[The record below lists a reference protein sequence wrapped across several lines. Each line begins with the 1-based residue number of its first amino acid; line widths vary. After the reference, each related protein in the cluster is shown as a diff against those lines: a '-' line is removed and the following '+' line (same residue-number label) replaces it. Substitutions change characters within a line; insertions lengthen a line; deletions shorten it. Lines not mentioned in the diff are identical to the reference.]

1 MTMTDQATYLR
12 FKQSLQCE
20 TLMILHHTYIA
31 GVVSTYAGVCG
42 KAGDVDGNAAEALFS
57 DVWDVQCLDNC
68 SVLVAEPGS
77 GRIRTIQDSSGTCP
91 DPAAS
96 TAGLVP
102 QHFCICMQPHIADI
116 VANLTPPGCDQ
127 LSLAVTRVLSI
138 GDDFL

>member
-1 MTMTDQATYLR
+1 
-12 FKQSLQCE
+12 
-20 TLMILHHTYIA
+20 
-31 GVVSTYAGVCG
+31 
-42 KAGDVDGNAAEALFS
+42 VDGNAAEALFS

-102 QHFCICMQPHIADI
+102 QDFCICVQPHIADK
-116 VANLTPPGCDQ
+116 VVNLMHPVCDQ
-127 LSLAVTRVLSI
+127 LSLAVTRVLPIDYDIS
-138 GDDFL
+138 